1 MERYMTGE
9 EIRQMAQKHHN
20 PKDRINEG
28 WHPVYQDEC
37 RKINRKAIEDSLSE
51 KYNVSGKVN
60 KEVKRSVLFAHMGKG

>member
-9 EIRQMAQKHHN
+9 EIRQMAQKYHN
-20 PKDRINEG
+20 PKDRISES

-37 RKINRKAIEDSLSE
+37 RKINRKAIEDSLME

-60 KEVKRSVLFAHMGKG
+60 KEVKKSKLFPGMAKA

>member
-9 EIRQMAQKHHN
+9 EIRQLAQKYHN
-20 PKDRINEG
+20 PKDRINER

-37 RKINRKAIEDSLSE
+37 RKINRKAIEKSLSE

-60 KEVKRSVLFAHMGKG
+60 KEVKKSKLFAHMGKA